1 MDRLYRTG
9 LLMANPNPR
18 FRRIILLLAV
28 AAGFATAYTQSPLF
42 YSNQNQYLLHGLAQA
57 GYGHLEHDWLANTSD
72 PTPLFSLGIA
82 AAYKLAGL
90 WPLQAAYFL
99 MLMGYFL
106 SAWWLVTAVLR
117 RGFCWRWLLVF
128 AAIFTAAHAA
138 IFRLAAVKLTGVD
151 YPFYFQSG
159 VAGQYLLGPGIQP
172 SAFGILFIASLAAF
186 ANGRPYLAACL
197 GAAAG
202 LFHATYLLPAAL
214 LTLGYMSRLLREKRA
229 KEAGISA
236 VLALAVAMPTVAYTL
251 VVFPQHLKSVA
262 RAQQLLV
269 EVRIPHHAV
278 IARWFDL
285 IAALQIGWMV
295 VGLTVLRKS
304 VLFRP
309 LAAMAAGGLTLTLM
323 LLVRE
328 NHTLALL
335 FPWRV
340 SAVLVPVT
348 TAVLAAMLAA
358 RLESSR
364 ITLGVSAI
372 LFAGMIVGGVVIMT
386 LGFGYRMNEA
396 EEPLLAYVRDHA
408 SETDVYLIPTR
419 FPPVGKGRGAVST
432 SFTPAP
438 RPKPGSNLIPV
449 DLQRFRLATGAPIY
463 VDFKSVPYYA
473 LEVREWDRR
482 MKKAEKWYATP
493 DWDAAGIREQLI
505 KEEITHVIVPRQ
517 QSIKASFLTLEYA
530 DDAYEVYRVDRG
542 SRPDSER

>member
-138 IFRLAAVKLTGVD
+138 IFRLASVKLTGVD

>member
-1 MDRLYRTG
+1 
-9 LLMANPNPR
+9 
-18 FRRIILLLAV
+18 
-28 AAGFATAYTQSPLF
+28 
-42 YSNQNQYLLHGLAQA
+42 
-57 GYGHLEHDWLANTSD
+57 
-72 PTPLFSLGIA
+72 
-82 AAYKLAGL
+82 
-90 WPLQAAYFL
+90 
-99 MLMGYFL
+99 
-106 SAWWLVTAVLR
+106 
-117 RGFCWRWLLVF
+117 
-128 AAIFTAAHAA
+128 
-138 IFRLAAVKLTGVD
+138 
-151 YPFYFQSG
+151 
-159 VAGQYLLGPGIQP
+159 
-172 SAFGILFIASLAAF
+172 
-186 ANGRPYLAACL
+186 
-197 GAAAG
+197 
-202 LFHATYLLPAAL
+202 
-214 LTLGYMSRLLREKRA
+214 
-229 KEAGISA
+229 
-236 VLALAVAMPTVAYTL
+236 
-251 VVFPQHLKSVA
+251 
-262 RAQQLLV
+262 
-269 EVRIPHHAV
+269 
-278 IARWFDL
+278 
-285 IAALQIGWMV
+285 
-295 VGLTVLRKS
+295 
-304 VLFRP
+304 
-309 LAAMAAGGLTLTLM
+309 
-323 LLVRE
+323 
-328 NHTLALL
+328 
-335 FPWRV
+335 V